1 MPLGCCGVPQARGA
15 RMRARRAALW
25 MQVHRRL
32 FCDLGGTPLDR
43 GMTSSRRTTEWLA
56 SHALYLL
63 PGVAT
68 ARSYRPVWLRRDL
81 VAGLVLTAFLVPQ
94 GMAYAE
100 LAGLPAVNGLYATL
114 VPLLAYAIFGPS
126 RILVLGPDS
135 AIAPLIAAAVVPV
148 AGTDFASRVEL
159 GGLLAVMV
167 GVLLVIA
174 SFARLGFL
182 TDLLSKP
189 VRTGYLAGIAFV
201 VIVQQVPRLLGY
213 SVEAEDFLGKLGGLF
228 HGLRAIDGPTAAIG
242 LPCLTAILVLR
253 RRAPQIPGVL
263 VAVAGAT
270 LAFVLLHPA
279 VKTLGQVPEG
289 LPTLTLPHP
298 HARDWVPLIASSL
311 AIALLVFADTTV
323 LSRSYASKLGERVDQ
338 SQELG
343 ALGAANLA
351 TSLFGGFPISVSS
364 SRTPVAEAAGAQTQL
379 TGVVA
384 AVALG
389 LVLVFGT
396 GFLHI
401 VPQAALAAVVIAA
414 GIGLVDVPVFV
425 RLRTI
430 SRPDFGLAIAAFTG
444 VALLGVLRGVGIA
457 IALSVFAV
465 LERAWHPYHAVL
477 GRVSGLKGY
486 HDLARYPHGRQVPG
500 LLLLRFDAPLF
511 FANANVF
518 RDCILKAVAAADAPL
533 RRIVI
538 AAEPMTDVDTTAA
551 DTLLEVHT
559 DLARRGID
567 LSFAELKDPV
577 KDKLAR
583 YGLLDR
589 IGAARFYPTV
599 GSAVHAYVDAYSV
612 DWRDWED
619 GPGSTD
625 TA

>member
-1 MPLGCCGVPQARGA
+1 MAAAGNEPD
-15 RMRARRAALW
+15 RA
-25 MQVHRRL
+25 HRSLR
-32 FCDLGGTPLDR
+32 
-43 GMTSSRRTTEWLA
+43 SR
-56 SHALYLL
+56 ALYLL

-68 ARSYRPVWLRRDL
+68 GRRYRRAWLRHDL
-81 VAGLVLTAFLVPQ
+81 AAGLVLTAFLVPQ

-114 VPLLAYAIFGPS
+114 VPLVIYALFGPS

-135 AIAPLIAAAVVPV
+135 AIAPLIAAAVIPV
-148 AGTDFASRVEL
+148 AGIDFGSRVAL
-159 GGLLAVMV
+159 ASLLALMV
-167 GVLLVIA
+167 GTLLVIA

-213 SVEAEDFLGKLGGLF
+213 SVDAADFLGKFVGLVR
-228 HGLRAIDGPTAAIG
+228 GLPNLDGPTTAIG
-242 LPCLTAILVLR
+242 LPCLAAILVLR
-253 RRAPQIPGVL
+253 RRAPRIPGVL
-263 VAVAGAT
+263 VAVGGAT
-270 LAFVLLHPA
+270 LAFVLLHPG

-289 LPTLTLPHP
+289 LPDFILPHP
-298 HARDWVPLIASSL
+298 HAADWLPLVASAL

-364 SRTPVAEAAGAQTQL
+364 SRTPVAEAAGARTQL
-379 TGVVA
+379 TGLVA
-384 AVALG
+384 AAALG
-389 LVLVFGT
+389 LVLAFGT

-414 GIGLVDVPVFV
+414 GIGLVEVAVFR
-425 RLRTI
+425 RLRQV

-477 GRVSGLKGY
+477 ARVAGLKGY
-486 HDLARYPHGRQVPG
+486 HDLARHPQGRQVPG
-500 LLLLRFDAPLF
+500 LLLFRFDAPLF

-518 RDCILKAVAAADAPL
+518 RDRILRAVADAGSPL
-533 RRIVI
+533 HRVVI

-551 DTLLEVHT
+551 DILDDVRI
-559 DLARRGID
+559 DFARRGIE
-567 LSFAELKDPV
+567 LVFAELKDPV
-577 KDKLAR
+577 KDTLAR
-583 YGLLDR
+583 YGLVDR
-589 IGAARFYPTV
+589 IGPGRFYPTV
-599 GSAVHAYVDAYSV
+599 GSAVHAYVNEYRIE
-612 DWRDWED
+612 WRDWED
-619 GPGSTD
+619 ESGATEST
-625 TA
+625 